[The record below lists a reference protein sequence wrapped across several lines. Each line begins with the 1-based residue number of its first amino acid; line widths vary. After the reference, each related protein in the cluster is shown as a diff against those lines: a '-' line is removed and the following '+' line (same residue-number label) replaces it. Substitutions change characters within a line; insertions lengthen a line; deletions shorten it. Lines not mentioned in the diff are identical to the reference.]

1 LAASKKSFLNQTHIS
16 DRALDGTICPSFDA
30 EHFRMARIDSN
41 SIHPVYGTLQVME
54 SSRFAWQ
61 HCAISS
67 DGDHLLGIDDGGKVT
82 LIPWN
87 GRGLFN
93 HEAPSGMHLSCMCVS
108 WCGHYM
114 ACGGWRNDEVTQEL
128 VKCVAVFR

>member
-1 LAASKKSFLNQTHIS
+1 
-16 DRALDGTICPSFDA
+16 
-30 EHFRMARIDSN
+30 
-41 SIHPVYGTLQVME
+41 ME

-67 DGDHLLGIDDGGKVT
+67 DGDYILGIDDGGNVT

-87 GRGLFN
+87 GRGFLN
-93 HEAPSGMHLSCMCVS
+93 HEAPAGMHLSCMCVS

-114 ACGGWRNDEVTQEL
+114 ACGGWRNDEVTREL